1 MDQPSPEPDLLAQ
14 SLTDLAW
21 VNRFLGGTASLIH
34 QLRQLLVGYQE
45 PHLRVL
51 DVGAGGGDVLLSV
64 GGWLE
69 GRGAR
74 GAGEAKGMRLR
85 GVALDFGQQTVRFA
99 AREFERE
106 GRRADPDMKL
116 DLDLYVVRGDGR
128 ALPFADRAFDVA
140 ICTTL
145 IHHLEPGDAVQTLI
159 EMARVSRWGLVVSDL
174 RRTVM
179 GHLVTSV
186 IARTV
191 WRRHEYARHDGPASM
206 RAAYSLR
213 EAATLAERAGLE
225 AAVQAQPGFR
235 WALRWR
241 RPA

>member
-45 PHLRVL
+45 THLRVL

-64 GGWLE
+64 GGWLA

-74 GAGEAKGMRLR
+74 GAGEARGMRLR
-85 GVALDFGQQTVRFA
+85 GVALDFGQQAVRFA

-106 GRRADPDMKL
+106 GRRADPDKK
-116 DLDLYVVRGDGR
+116 LDLYVVLGDGR

-140 ICTTL
+140 ISTTFL
-145 IHHLEPGDAVQTLI
+145 HHLESEDAVQTLI
-159 EMARVSRWGLVVSDL
+159 EMARVSRWGLVASDL

-213 EAATLAERAGLE
+213 EAAALAERAGLE